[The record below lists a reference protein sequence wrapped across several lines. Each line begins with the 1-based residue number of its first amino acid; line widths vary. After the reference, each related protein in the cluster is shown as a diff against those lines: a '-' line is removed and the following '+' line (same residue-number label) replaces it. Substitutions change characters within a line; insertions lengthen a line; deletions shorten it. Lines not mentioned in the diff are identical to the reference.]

1 MKKFILTLTLF
12 VSTFSLLLAQ
22 EDETLVLIKTN
33 FGELTVKLY
42 NETPKHRDNFIKLV
56 EDGFYNDLL
65 FHRVIN
71 QFMIQGGD
79 PDSRGADSGA
89 VLGNGGLG
97 YTLPAEIK
105 PTLYH
110 KKGALAAARLGDNIN
125 PEKESSGSQFY
136 IVHGK
141 IFLPEDLEKLTRQKN
156 MQLRQKAFSQFLTD
170 TANIEYKMRFKKIQQ
185 ARDMEAYKVFV
196 DEVTPMLDEIVAKT
210 PDYFF
215 TEKMI
220 NSYKTIGGAPHLD
233 GDYTVF
239 GEIVGGLEVI
249 DAIAAVKTDNRNRPF
264 KDVVI
269 EKMKVVKK

>member
-220 NSYKTIGGAPHLD
+220 NSYTTIGGAPHLD

-239 GEIVGGLEVI
+239 GEIVEGLEVI

>member
-239 GEIVGGLEVI
+239 GEIVEGLEVI

>member
-22 EDETLVLIKTN
+22 EDEKLVLIKTN
-33 FGELTVKLY
+33 FGELKVKLY

-79 PDSRGADSGA
+79 PESRGADSGA
-89 VLGNGGLG
+89 VLGNGGPG

-141 IFLPEDLEKLTRQKN
+141 TFLPEDLEKLTQQKN

-220 NSYKTIGGAPHLD
+220 NSYTTIGGAPHLD

-239 GEIVGGLEVI
+239 GEIVEGLEVI

>member
-22 EDETLVLIKTN
+22 EDERLVLIKTN
-33 FGELTVKLY
+33 FGELKVKLF

-239 GEIVGGLEVI
+239 GEIVEGLEVI